1 MTTALILAGGRGTRS
16 SNPNLAKVCIHI
28 GGKSLLQ
35 HHFDLLASSQV
46 TDVVV
51 VAGFAGDQVSRAL
64 KDANV
69 HGLKPRLL
77 VEESPNGVMTALQ
90 WAISCGGIPEEERLL
105 ILLGDVLMS
114 FKIDEFLCRWEGSQ
128 KPVGVVV
135 HPSTH
140 PLDSDTVFESCD
152 GITHA
157 AAKGTVMLDIP
168 NMSSAGV
175 FAILRSELGRFI
187 NEKDFGS
194 DVLPAAARANRLFV
208 CRSSHYLKDTGTVS
222 RLASAHEDF
231 SSGVFARRGSL
242 LPRPA
247 IFLDRDGVINPVR
260 PESPAPHEY
269 QLCDGVAEAIARINR
284 RGIPVFVITN
294 QPGIAKG
301 FFSEMHHQ
309 AVRARMDALLAR
321 AGGFVDDYIYCPH
334 HPESGFVG
342 EVPSLKRECRCRKPE
357 IGMIEELVRHHHL
370 DVVRSV
376 VVGDSWRDLEL
387 ARRVNARFVHV
398 AINNALPGVDATFVE
413 PAKAILWATEL
424 LS

>member
-16 SNPNLAKVCIHI
+16 GNPELAKICVQI

-64 KDANV
+64 KEANV

-77 VEESPNGVMTALQ
+77 VEESPNGVMNALQ
-90 WAISCGGIPEEERLL
+90 WTISCGDLPEEESLL
-105 ILLGDVLMS
+105 VLLGDVLMS
-114 FKIDEFLCRWEGSQ
+114 FRIDEFLYRWEGSQ
-128 KPVGVVV
+128 KPIGVVV

-140 PLDSDTVFESCD
+140 PLDSDTVFECCD
-152 GITHA
+152 GFVHA
-157 AAKGTVMLDIP
+157 AAKGTVNLEIP

-175 FAILRSELGRFI
+175 FAILRSELGRFS

-194 DVLPAAARANRLFV
+194 DVLPKAARANRLFV
-208 CRSSHYLKDTGTVS
+208 YKSSHYLKDTGTAS
-222 RLASAHEDF
+222 RLALAQDDF

-247 IFLDRDGVINPVR
+247 IFLDRDGVINPIL
-260 PESPAPHEY
+260 PESPSPNEY
-269 QLCDGVAEAIARINR
+269 RLCDGVAEAIAKINL
-284 RGIPVFVITN
+284 GGVPVFVVTN

-301 FFSEMHHQ
+301 FFSEKHHQ
-309 AVRARMDALLAR
+309 AVRARMDALLAQ

-334 HPESGFVG
+334 HPESGFEG
-342 EVPSLKRECRCRKPE
+342 EVPSLKRECWCRKPE
-357 IGMIEELVRHHHL
+357 TNMVEELVRHHHL
-370 DVVRSV
+370 DIGRSV
-376 VVGDSWRDLEL
+376 VVGDSWRDQEL
-387 ARRVNARFVHV
+387 ARRIGTRFVHV
-398 AINNALPGVDATFVE
+398 ATNNVLPGVHATFGDS
-413 PAKAILWATEL
+413 AKAILWAMEL

>member
-1 MTTALILAGGRGTRS
+1 MTTALIIAGGRGTRS
-16 SNPNLAKVCIHI
+16 SDPSLAKVCVHV

-51 VAGFAGDQVSRAL
+51 VAGFAGDQVRRAL
-64 KDANV
+64 EQANV
-69 HGLKPRLL
+69 HSLRIRLL
-77 VEESPNGVMTALQ
+77 VEESPNGVMNALQ
-90 WAISCGGIPEEERLL
+90 WAVSCSGIPEEERLL
-105 ILLGDVLMS
+105 VLLGDVLMS
-114 FKIDEFLCRWEGSQ
+114 FGIDDFLCRWKNSQ
-128 KPVGVVV
+128 KPVGVVA

-152 GITHA
+152 GTTHA
-157 AAKGTVMLDIP
+157 AAKGTVNIENP

-175 FAILRSELGRFI
+175 FAILSGELGRFI

-194 DVLPAAARANRLFV
+194 DVLPRAARANRLFV
-208 CRSSHYLKDTGTVS
+208 YQSSHYLKDTGTSS
-222 RLASAHEDF
+222 RLALAQEDF
-231 SSGVFARRGSL
+231 FSGVFARRGSL

-269 QLCDGVAEAIARINR
+269 QLSDGVAEAIAKTNG
-284 RGIPVFVITN
+284 RGVPVFVVTN

-301 FFSEMHHQ
+301 FFSELQHQ
-309 AVRARMDALLAR
+309 AVRARMDALLAQ

-342 EVPSLKRECRCRKPE
+342 EVPSLKRECRCRKPD
-357 IGMIEELVRHHHL
+357 IGMIEALVRHHHL
-370 DVVRSV
+370 DVVGSV

-387 ARRVNARFVHV
+387 ARRVSARFVHV
-398 AINNALPGVDATFVE
+398 AIDNALPGVHATFIE
-413 PAKAILWATEL
+413 PAEAILWALEL

>member
-16 SNPNLAKVCIHI
+16 SDPNLAKVCVQI

-35 HHFDLLASSQV
+35 HHFDLIASSKV

-64 KDANV
+64 EEANV
-69 HGLKPRLL
+69 HGLKLQLL
-77 VEESPNGVMTALQ
+77 VEESPNGVMNALQ
-90 WAISCGGIPEEERLL
+90 WAVSCSGIPDEERLL

-114 FKIDEFLCRWEGSQ
+114 FRVDDFLCRWEGSE
-128 KPVGVVV
+128 KPIGVVA

-140 PLDSDTVFESCD
+140 PRDSDTVFESCD
-152 GITHA
+152 GMTYA
-157 AAKGTVMLDIP
+157 APKGAVNRDIP

-175 FAILRSELGRFI
+175 FAILSGELGRFLY
-187 NEKDFGS
+187 EKDFGS
-194 DVLPAAARANRLFV
+194 DVLPKAARANRLFV
-208 CRSSHYLKDTGTVS
+208 YQSSHYLKDTGTAS
-222 RLASAHEDF
+222 RLESAQDDF

-247 IFLDRDGVINPVR
+247 IFLDRDGVINPLR

-269 QLCDGVAEAIARINR
+269 QLCDGVAEAIAEINR
-284 RGIPVFVITN
+284 RGIPVFVVTN

-301 FFSEMHHQ
+301 FFSELHHQ
-309 AVRARMDALLAR
+309 AVRARMDALLAQ
-321 AGGFVDDYIYCPH
+321 ADGFVDDYIYCPH

-342 EVPSLKRECRCRKPE
+342 EVPSLKRECRCRKPNVA
-357 IGMIEELVRHHHL
+357 MIEELVKHHHL
-370 DVVRSV
+370 DVVGSV
-376 VVGDSWRDLEL
+376 VVGDSKRDSDL
-387 ARRVNARFVHV
+387 ARRVGARFVHV
-398 AINNALPGVDATFVE
+398 AINGALPGVHAAFVE

>member
-16 SNPNLAKVCIHI
+16 HDPNLAKVCVHV

-51 VAGFAGDQVSRAL
+51 VAGFAGDQVSKAL
-64 KDANV
+64 EEANV
-69 HGLKPRLL
+69 HGLKLRLL
-77 VEESPNGVMTALQ
+77 VEESPNGVMNALQ
-90 WAISCGGIPEEERLL
+90 WAISSCGMPEEERLL
-105 ILLGDVLMS
+105 VLLGDVLMS
-114 FKIDEFLCRWEGSQ
+114 FRIDEFLCRWEGSQ
-128 KPVGVVV
+128 KSVGVVV

-152 GITHA
+152 GKVHA
-157 AAKGTVMLDIP
+157 AAKGTVNLDTP

-175 FAILRSELGRFI
+175 FAILRSKLGQFI

-194 DVLPAAARANRLFV
+194 DVLPRAARANQLFV
-208 CRSSHYLKDTGTVS
+208 YQSSHYLKDTGTAA
-222 RLASAHEDF
+222 RLASAQEDF

-260 PESPAPHEY
+260 PESPAPDEY
-269 QLCDGVAEAIARINR
+269 QLCDGVAEAIAQINR
-284 RGIPVFVITN
+284 RGIPVFVVTN

-301 FFSEMHHQ
+301 FFSELHHQ
-309 AVRARMDALLAR
+309 AVRARMDAFLAQ

-334 HPESGFVG
+334 HPDGGFVG

-357 IGMIEELVRHHHL
+357 IGMIEELARQHHL
-370 DVVRSV
+370 DVVGSV

-387 ARRVNARFVHV
+387 ARRVSARFVHV
-398 AINNALPGVDATFVE
+398 AIDNSLPGPHPTFVE
-413 PAKAILWATEL
+413 PSKAILWAMEL

>member
-16 SNPNLAKVCIHI
+16 GNPSLAKVCVHI

-51 VAGFAGDQVSRAL
+51 VAGFGGDQVSRELEA
-64 KDANV
+64 ANAY
-69 HGLKPRLL
+69 GLKLRLL
-77 VEESPNGVMTALQ
+77 VEESPHGVMNALR
-90 WAISCGGIPEEERLL
+90 WAISCGGLPEEERLL
-105 ILLGDVLMS
+105 VLLGDVLMS
-114 FKIDEFLCRWEGSQ
+114 FRIDDFLHRWEGSRN
-128 KPVGVVV
+128 PVGVVV

-140 PLDSDTVFESCD
+140 PLDSDTVFESFN
-152 GITHA
+152 GVTHA
-157 AAKGTVMLDIP
+157 AAKGTVNPDIP

-175 FAILRSELGRFI
+175 FAILGSQLDRFI
-187 NEKDFGS
+187 KEKDFGS
-194 DVLPAAARANRLFV
+194 DVLPGAARANRLFV
-208 CRSSHYLKDTGTVS
+208 YQSSHYLKDTGTAS
-222 RLASAHEDF
+222 RLASAREDF

-247 IFLDRDGVINPVR
+247 LFLDRDGVINPVR

-269 QLCDGVAEAIARINR
+269 QLCTGVAEAIAKTNR
-284 RGIPVFVITN
+284 RGIPVFVVTN

-301 FFSEMHHQ
+301 FFSELHHQ
-309 AVRARMDALLAR
+309 AVRARMDALLAE

-357 IGMIEELVRHHHL
+357 IGMIEELARHHHL
-370 DVVRSV
+370 DVVGSV
-376 VVGDSWRDLEL
+376 VIGDSWRDLEL
-387 ARRVNARFVHV
+387 ARRVSARFVHV
-398 AINNALPGVDATFVE
+398 VIGNALPGLHPTFVE
-413 PAKAILWATEL
+413 PVNAILWAIEL